1 MSPVRLMVPPP
12 QGWASLDDE
21 EVIGLRSAKGTM
33 AGGPVISTM
42 RNRNLVTE
50 PPVLL
55 VNLLRISSVPESPLP
70 VRTRL
75 GAKELDIQVATNDA
89 LMVLLR

>member
-1 MSPVRLMVPPP
+1 MRLMVPPP
-12 QGWASLDDE
+12 QGCDSLDDD
-21 EVIGLRSAKGTM
+21 EVTGLRSAKGTI

-50 PPVLL
+50 PTVLL
-55 VNLLRISSVPESPLP
+55 VNLLRISSVQELPLP
-70 VRTRL
+70 LRTRF
-75 GAKELDIQVATNDA
+75 GAKALETQVATSDA